1 MYGLFFPSLLHSTQ
15 PPSCHL
21 ESANL
26 CLTRL
31 SPGKGGGGGGQSGL
45 AASRT
50 KLVLPSPSAGP
61 QLCPSLCP
69 GCQPEPAEL
78 GQVLPPAQQTQAF
91 DRGIS
96 TLRNGTCSLL
106 ENKAFGMNC
115 FGQRFKGDQSWV
127 FIGRTDAK
135 AETPI
140 LWPPHETVDSLEKT
154 LMLGGIGGRRRR
166 G

>member
-31 SPGKGGGGGGQSGL
+31 SPGKGGGGGGWSGL

-135 AETPI
+135 AETLI
-140 LWPPHETVDSLEKT
+140 LWPPHAKS
-154 LMLGGIGGRRRR
+154 
-166 G
+166 